1 LGKKF
6 LVYFFECHAE
16 PFSCLLS
23 NKIQTWEE
31 GLAEDYHLGR
41 AAKSSGKRRLL
52 QFQQAFQAAI
62 IEESKPIEKRLDWNH
77 TSPTKTVL
85 AEKKLIGNKSPK
97 KRPRNGDT
105 ESNNGDNK
113 KSRADREAASMNAQ
127 TDKVPQQVAVP
138 NKQPASGRVLHVVE
152 PKGSS
157 SLPVVTVETPWNS
170 SPVRRI
176 DASSR
181 ELVPVA
187 PYPGQT
193 AATSPPRPRV
203 PPPSHNNGSYITTT
217 PGQNNAQSPPG
228 HHPRTGYFYPYHS
241 GAYPHPYAGYA
252 HHPGHPPAPPP
263 PPVDRGLFCKVKK
276 QDSNDKTETSI
287 GFINL
292 PSRHTSTFADCRTMI
307 ESELDL
313 PDGSDWRFLLP
324 NLGPVSKKQEAK
336 FGAILPFLEASGV
349 EINDGSMKN
358 PVKIVIVD
366 APVL

>member
-1 LGKKF
+1 M
-6 LVYFFECHAE
+6 VYFFECHAE

-105 ESNNGDNK
+105 ESNTGDNK

-127 TDKVPQQVAVP
+127 TNKVPQQVAVP

-157 SLPVVTVETPWNS
+157 SLPVVTVEAPWNS

-193 AATSPPRPRV
+193 AA
-203 PPPSHNNGSYITTT
+203 
-217 PGQNNAQSPPG
+217 
-228 HHPRTGYFYPYHS
+228 HPRTGYFYPYHS

-252 HHPGHPPAPPP
+252 HHPGHPPPPPPP